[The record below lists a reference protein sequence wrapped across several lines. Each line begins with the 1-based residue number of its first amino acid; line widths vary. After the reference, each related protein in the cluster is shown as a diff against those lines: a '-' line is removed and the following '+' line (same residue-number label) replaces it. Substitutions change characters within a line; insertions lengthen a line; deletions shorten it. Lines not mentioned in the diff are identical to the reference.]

1 MMGEQEIK
9 KTYGNLSPLQE
20 EICPQ
25 REGGA
30 TQPCQ
35 WASAVNVRH
44 RYIYVAQPTLSR
56 VLVVDV
62 QAQKVLQVHLSEGGG
77 SFQFWGTAG
86 HILLC
91 FPHTPQLLGEVVRSW
106 REQRRF
112 MCIFHQVFIAYCMP
126 NFGLGAWKTATNEQ
140 VLEIIF

>member
-1 MMGEQEIK
+1 MAGEQGIK
-9 KTYGNLSPLQE
+9 KTYGSLSPLQE

-25 REGGA
+25 KNGDA

-77 SFQFWGTAG
+77 SFPLWGPAC

-91 FPHTPQLLGEVVRSW
+91 SLSTSQLLGEVVRLMEGC
-106 REQRRF
+106 REDSF
-112 MCIFHQVFIAYCMP
+112 
-126 NFGLGAWKTATNEQ
+126 
-140 VLEIIF
+140 

>member
-1 MMGEQEIK
+1 MAGEQGIK
-9 KTYGNLSPLQE
+9 KTYGSLSPLQE

-25 REGGA
+25 KDGDA

-77 SFQFWGTAG
+77 RFQLWGTAC

-91 FPHTPQLLGEVVRSW
+91 SLRTSQLLGEVVRLMKGC
-106 REQRRF
+106 REDSF
-112 MCIFHQVFIAYCMP
+112 
-126 NFGLGAWKTATNEQ
+126 
-140 VLEIIF
+140 